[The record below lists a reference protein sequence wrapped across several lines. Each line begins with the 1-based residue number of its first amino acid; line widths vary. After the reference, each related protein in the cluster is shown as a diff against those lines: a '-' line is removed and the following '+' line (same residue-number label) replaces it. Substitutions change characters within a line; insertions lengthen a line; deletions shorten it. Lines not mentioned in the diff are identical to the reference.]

1 MLTAMIYDGVLPDP
15 ALTSHTLQYQHQHR
29 RRHQQQKFGMY
40 DLGKHPLGAAAS
52 SYYKAVMVLALA
64 LDLALALALAV
75 ALALEA
81 WDCVYAFSKQ

>member
-1 MLTAMIYDGVLPDP
+1 MIYDGVLPDP

-64 LDLALALALAV
+64 LDLALALHHDGGDATKAV
-75 ALALEA
+75 SETPL
-81 WDCVYAFSKQ
+81 SKE